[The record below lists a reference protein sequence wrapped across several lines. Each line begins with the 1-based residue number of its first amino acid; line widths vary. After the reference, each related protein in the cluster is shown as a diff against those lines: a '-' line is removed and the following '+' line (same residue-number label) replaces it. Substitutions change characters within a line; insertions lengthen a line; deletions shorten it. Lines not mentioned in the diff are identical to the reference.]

1 MEDKRK
7 IIIIAAAVIVLI
19 IALAAAYT
27 IGYRHGYSQGKSEA
41 LVLHEVKEVKL
52 PAEIKTETVTEV
64 KYVEKATDS
73 ETGLPEKTD
82 LEANVGKQELTVKVN
97 GREQVIHKANTEK
110 YVLDK
115 SKIILDQQSKA
126 SLEIKVPV
134 VDNTRKWS
142 AGIGYGNHG
151 LAGKVDFPI
160 KRPVGGWV
168 YGDKSTVAA
177 GIQVNF

>member
-7 IIIIAAAVIVLI
+7 IITIAAAVIALI
-19 IALAAAYT
+19 IALATAYT
-27 IGYRHGYSQGKSEA
+27 IGYRKGYNAGQADAK
-41 LVLHEVKEVKL
+41 VVTKIKEIKL
-52 PAEIKTETVTEV
+52 PAEVKTETQTEIR
-64 KYVEKATDS
+64 YVEKATDS

-115 SKIILDQQSKA
+115 NKIILDQQSKA

-151 LAGKVDFPI
+151 WAGKVDFPI
-160 KRPVGGWV
+160 KQPVGGWV